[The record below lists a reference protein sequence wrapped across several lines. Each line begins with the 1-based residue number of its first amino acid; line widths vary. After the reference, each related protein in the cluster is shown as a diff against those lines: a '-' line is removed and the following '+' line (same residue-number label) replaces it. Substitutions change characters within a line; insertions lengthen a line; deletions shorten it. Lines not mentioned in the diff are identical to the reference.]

1 MTELHEVHEKIFK
14 IKSLNQKLEK
24 DEEKLKLEYVMLLKE
39 KHTYV
44 NKLKAIENLG
54 DNFDWD
60 DHAGLLAKIRPMI

>member
-1 MTELHEVHEKIFK
+1 
-14 IKSLNQKLEK
+14 
-24 DEEKLKLEYVMLLKE
+24 MLLKE

-60 DHAGLLAKIRPMI
+60 DQAGLLAKIKPMI